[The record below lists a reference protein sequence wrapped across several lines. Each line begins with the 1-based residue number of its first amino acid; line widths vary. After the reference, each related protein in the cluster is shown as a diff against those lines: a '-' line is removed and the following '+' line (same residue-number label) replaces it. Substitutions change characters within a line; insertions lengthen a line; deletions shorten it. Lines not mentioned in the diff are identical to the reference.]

1 MLALFP
7 ANPLIITRKNKGE
20 LEIHLSYPRS
30 SASVIHLFML
40 ERNRKTGF
48 RIMDERSF
56 IRTSDQ
62 TIQPEKAQMEQ
73 REPKKDNSEGRGQ
86 PEQPSSSPQP
96 ASELPVDTGKPYS
109 TFGSTAK
116 RLIIS
121 AASLAAF
128 FSPLSSQIYLPSLN
142 VMAKALKVS
151 NSKINLSVTTYMV
164 CFLTITTRRSCQ
176 KPGADENLDFTGP
189 CTDHDCRILRARR
202 KTISVLSLLSNLHCR
217 KHRSRFAEKL
227 CGTFGTPLSPECRE

>member
-1 MLALFP
+1 
-7 ANPLIITRKNKGE
+7 
-20 LEIHLSYPRS
+20 
-30 SASVIHLFML
+30 
-40 ERNRKTGF
+40 
-48 RIMDERSF
+48 MDERSS
-56 IRTSDQ
+56 ISTPDQ

-73 REPKKDNSEGRGQ
+73 KEPGKDTSEGQGQ
-86 PEQPSSSPQP
+86 PEQPNSSPQP

-109 TFGSTAK
+109 TFGGTAK

-142 VMAKALKVS
+142 VIAKALDVS

-164 CFLTITTRRSCQ
+164 CFPTVTTRRTCP
-176 KPGADENLDFTGP
+176 KPGAEQDLDFTGP
-189 CTDHDCRILRARR
+189 CANHDCRILRACR
-202 KTISVLSLLSNLHCR
+202 KTISVLSLLSYLHCR

-227 CGTFGTPLSPECRE
+227 CGTFGPPLSPERWE